1 MSGSFSSAPSRRAV
15 LAAGL
20 PAAALGGSL
29 AHADQRSAYPPDVGR
44 KFDADGRVKPFAGN
58 TIICH
63 VPQQGSGSETF
74 DALLD
79 IYRQLP
85 VHAFAAKVT
94 ALPPSSHHMTIFGGA
109 NDQDRKPGLWPADL
123 PLDLPMAD
131 CDRLLGERLKA
142 FRLDCDLPLRM
153 RVNLAEPAASE
164 RPLTIRLLPVDDA
177 EQAKLTRLRERLSQ
191 TLAIRA
197 PGHDAYRFH
206 ITLGYLCRWL
216 TPAEDADYRRAL
228 KGWREGLAKRCPVI
242 ELGAPEYCTLADM
255 FAFKRQFYLS

>member
-1 MSGSFSSAPSRRAV
+1 MSGSFSAAPSRRTI

-20 PAAALGGSL
+20 PAAALAGSL
-29 AHADQRSAYPPDVGR
+29 AHAAQKNAYPPDVGR

-63 VPQQGSGSETF
+63 IPQQGPGSETF

-85 VHAFAAKVT
+85 AHAFAAKVT
-94 ALPPSSHHMTIFGGA
+94 ALPPSSYHMTIFGGA
-109 NDQDRKPGLWPADL
+109 NDQDRKPDLWPADL
-123 PLDLPMAD
+123 PLDVPMAD
-131 CDRLLGERLKA
+131 CDRLLGERLEA

-164 RPLTIRLLPVDDA
+164 RPLTIRLLPIDDA

-191 TLAIRA
+191 ALGIRA
-197 PGHDAYRFH
+197 PGHDTYRFH

-228 KGWREGLAKRCPVI
+228 RTWREGLAKRCPVI
-242 ELGAPEYCTLADM
+242 ALGAPEYCTLADM
-255 FAFKRQFYLS
+255 FAFKRQFYLN

>member
-1 MSGSFSSAPSRRAV
+1 MVRSSFLAPSRRV
-15 LAAGL
+15 ILSAGL
-20 PAAALGGSL
+20 PVVALGGSI
-29 AHADQRSAYPPDVGR
+29 ARADQRSPYPPDVGR
-44 KFDADGRVKPFAGN
+44 KFHADGRVKPFAGN

-63 VPQQGSGSETF
+63 VPQQGPGSKIF
-74 DALLD
+74 DGLLD

-85 VHAFAAKVT
+85 AHPFAAKVT
-94 ALPPSSHHMTIFGGA
+94 ALPPSSYHMTIFGGA

-123 PLDLPMAD
+123 PLDLPMVD

-142 FRLDCDLPLRM
+142 FRLDCALPLRM

-177 EQAKLTRLRERLSQ
+177 EQAKLIRLRDRLSQ
-191 TLAIRA
+191 ALEIRSPA
-197 PGHDAYRFH
+197 HDAYRFH

-228 KGWREGLAKRCPVI
+228 RTWREDLARRCPVI